1 MEEGA
6 QERGRR
12 RPEGKAGA
20 SLNAQ
25 QEMGVATAGCKVTM
39 LIGCPQ
45 QSLLVPIPMIK
56 ARRERRER
64 EKGSVTV

>member
-1 MEEGA
+1 
-6 QERGRR
+6 
-12 RPEGKAGA
+12 
-20 SLNAQ
+20 
-25 QEMGVATAGCKVTM
+25 MGVATAGCKVTM